1 MRKTLTL
8 SAVIATL
15 AIALLG
21 TAADDLAARRKLA
34 TATTVQQMT
43 LNTLRT
49 TIQQRDSI
57 QDALDKAR
65 ATSVN
70 VSVNTGK
77 IRGRGQGKC
86 PCVCP

>member
-1 MRKTLTL
+1 MRKPLTL

-15 AIALLG
+15 VIALLG
-21 TAADDLAARRKLA
+21 TAADALATRRKVR
-34 TATTVQQMT
+34 TVTTMQQMT
-43 LNTLRT
+43 LNTLRE
-49 TIQQRDSI
+49 TIQQRDSL

-65 ATSVN
+65 ATSVT

-86 PCVCP
+86 PCPCP